1 MIAKFINY
9 IKDAKRELSKV
20 TWLTRKE
27 VVHHTSIVIGIS
39 LGTAVFLGA
48 LDFGFNKVLQ
58 YLIFR

>member
-1 MIAKFINY
+1 MIAKLINY

-27 VVHHTSIVIGIS
+27 VVNYTSIVIGIS

-48 LDFGFNKVLQ
+48 LDLGFNRALQ